1 MDLKTSSRDEKEQI
15 LKWLEEYDTRFKSNK
30 LKLMFPD
37 KGPLSRDKYG
47 KHIKFFDAGNSFVE
61 RAFIGGNR
69 TGKSVAGGFETT
81 VHATGLYPP
90 WWTGVKFY
98 EPTDIWVAG
107 LTTDFVR
114 ETIQNVLLGNIRD
127 MGTGLIPKH
136 LINGNVVKLPGSS
149 DCVQT
154 VYVDHISGG
163 VSTVTFK
170 SYAQEREAFQGTS
183 RHFIWLDEE
192 CPKDIYSECLAR
204 TMTVGGRVILTF
216 TPLKGLTDT
225 VLSFLPG
232 GLFPRTLDKCGP
244 VEGK

>member
-1 MDLKTSSRDEKEQI
+1 MATRAENEEI
-15 LKWLEEYDTRFKSNK
+15 LKWLEEYDARFKYNK

-37 KGPLSRDKYG
+37 SGPTARDKYT
-47 KHIKFFDAGNSFVE
+47 KHLKFFDAGKDYIE

-69 TGKSVAGGFETT
+69 SGKSVAGGFETT
-81 VHATGLYPP
+81 LHATGLYPS

-98 EPTDIWVAG
+98 EPTEIWVVG

-114 ETIQNVLLGNIRD
+114 ETCQNVLLGNVRD
-127 MGTGLIPKH
+127 IGTGLIPKH
-136 LINGNVVKLPGSS
+136 LINGNVVKIPGSA

-154 VYVDHISGG
+154 VYVDHVSGG
-163 VSTVTFK
+163 VSTITFK

-192 CPKDIYSECLAR
+192 CPKDIYNECLAR
-204 TMTVGGRVILTF
+204 TMTVNGRVILTF

-225 VLSFLPG
+225 VLAFLPG
-232 GLFPRTLDKCGP
+232 GLFPRTHDKCGP
-244 VEGK
+244 VA